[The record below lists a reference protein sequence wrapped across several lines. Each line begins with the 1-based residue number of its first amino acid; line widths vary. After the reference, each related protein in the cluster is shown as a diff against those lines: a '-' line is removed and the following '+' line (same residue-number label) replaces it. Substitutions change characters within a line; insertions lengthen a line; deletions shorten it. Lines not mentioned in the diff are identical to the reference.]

1 MAATV
6 VGVSRATFIEA
17 IDGIAWAGYVARLA
31 ASALFVLGAA
41 E

>member
-6 VGVSRATFIEA
+6 VGASRATFIEA
-17 IDGIAWAGYVARLA
+17 IDGIALAGYFARLA
-31 ASALFVLGAA
+31 ALTLFVLGPA